1 MPLSTARALIVE
13 DDQEFQ
19 IALTDALDQVPG
31 NWRAHIYSLGQDA
44 VSFLAAPNAHLDL
57 ALIDLGLPDMD
68 GTKIIGEVR
77 AAFPDVPI
85 LVISVL
91 TCHNKIREAMF
102 AGATGYILKD
112 DDIFDV
118 ATSINLVLNGHSPI
132 SAAMARGLIELL
144 PRPPTSPAQ
153 TDFSLTRR
161 EVTLLACIAE
171 GMSYPEAAKV
181 MNLKIGTIHSY
192 SRGLFR
198 KLGVNSQRQAITLA
212 RKNGLISA

>member
-31 NWRAHIYSLGQDA
+31 NWRVHIYSLDA
-44 VSFLAAPNAHLDL
+44 LSCLAALNGNLDL
-57 ALIDLGLPDMD
+57 ALIDLGLPDTD

-91 TCHNKIREAMF
+91 TCHNKLREALF

-118 ATSINLVLNGHSPI
+118 ASSINLVLNGHSPI
-132 SAAMARGLIELL
+132 SAAMAWELIQLVPL
-144 PRPPTSPAQ
+144 SPAFPAR
-153 TDFSLTRR
+153 TDFSLTPR
-161 EVTLLACIAE
+161 EVTLLACIAK

-181 MNLKIGTIHSY
+181 MNLKTATIHSY

-212 RKNGLISA
+212 RKHRLIRA